1 MALPATISVSFDF
14 NSSATFGYPFTIGDE
29 KFGKLGGVGT
39 LASSSVPIP
48 VVDLSDQVRQISI
61 RRGRNIMRD
70 TYEAGSCT
78 VRVTDTDG
86 SWNPQNVNSIYYP
99 YLTPMRKLR
108 VSATTATTQQFLFS
122 GYVESYKYTYPQSST
137 ELGYVDII
145 CSDAFRLMQL
155 ASVTTVTGGTLGQD
169 TGARIGKILD
179 MMQWPSNM
187 RTIDSG
193 NSTCIAD
200 PGYSRAGLEAIKNAE
215 FSEQGAAYI
224 SAEGNFIFKNRTNVI
239 KAAGDTPIEFN
250 STTGIPFKSLTYAF
264 DDKLIVNSSDMTRY
278 GGVKQSA
285 YNNDSI
291 TKYFPHQSNQS
302 NLVVQ
307 TDADALNIAKIY
319 VATRA
324 ETSIR
329 IDSMGIDLL
338 DPNVPTDTILGID
351 YFTQLKITSTQPD
364 GSLIVKTLQAQ
375 GVNWDISP
383 NKLTAVFTT
392 LEPIIEGFVI
402 GSAVSGIIGQ
412 SIMAYQEN
420 KLATGFPFSTGD
432 VLSAAA
438 ANGFVNFTLNDQT
451 GTSYTPVLTD
461 QYQVLI
467 TRSNASASTLT
478 IPTNASVAFPVGTV
492 ITVLNKGAGAVT
504 ISGAVGVTVLSAGA
518 TAASPVLNQYKSCAL
533 IQTSANNWYVVGAIA

>member
-264 DDKLIVNSSDMTRY
+264 DDKLIVNSSDITRY

-412 SIMAYQEN
+412 SIMAY
-420 KLATGFPFSTGD
+420 
-432 VLSAAA
+432 
-438 ANGFVNFTLNDQT
+438 
-451 GTSYTPVLTD
+451 
-461 QYQVLI
+461 
-467 TRSNASASTLT
+467 
-478 IPTNASVAFPVGTV
+478 
-492 ITVLNKGAGAVT
+492 
-504 ISGAVGVTVLSAGA
+504 
-518 TAASPVLNQYKSCAL
+518 
-533 IQTSANNWYVVGAIA
+533 

>member
-48 VVDLSDQVRQISI
+48 VVDLSNEVRQISI

-78 VRVTDTDG
+78 VRVTDLDG

-108 VSATTATTQQFLFS
+108 VSATTSTSSHFLFS
-122 GYVESYKYTYPQSST
+122 GYVEAYKYTYPQSST

-155 ASVTTVTGGTLGQD
+155 AGVTTVTGGTLGQD

-179 MMQWPSNM
+179 MMQWPINM
-187 RTIDSG
+187 REIDTG

-200 PGYSRAGLEAIKNAE
+200 PGTSRAGLEAIKNAE

-224 SAEGNFIFKNRTNVI
+224 SAEGNLVFKNRTNVI
-239 KAAGDTPIEFN
+239 KAAGNTPIDFN
-250 STTGIPFKSLTYAF
+250 GTTGIPFKSLTYAF

-285 YNNDSI
+285 FNNDSI

-302 NLVVQ
+302 NLVIQ
-307 TDADALNIAKIY
+307 TDTDALNIAKIY

-324 ETSIR
+324 ETTIR
-329 IDSMGIDLL
+329 IDSMSIDLL
-338 DPNVPTDTILGID
+338 DPDVPTDTILGID
-351 YFTQLKITSTQPD
+351 YFTQLKITSVQPD
-364 GSLIVKTLQAQ
+364 GSTIIKTLQAQ
-375 GVNWDISP
+375 GVNWDITP
-383 NKLTAVFTT
+383 NKLTATYTT
-392 LEPIIEGFVI
+392 LEAIVEGFVI
-402 GSAVSGIIGQ
+402 GSDVSGIIGQ
-412 SIMAYQEN
+412 SIMAYQEIIN
-420 KLATGFPFSTGD
+420 GYR
-432 VLSAAA
+432 LSSG
-438 ANGFVNFTLNDQT
+438 NGRCFKR
-451 GTSYTPVLTD
+451 
-461 QYQVLI
+461 
-467 TRSNASASTLT
+467 RS
-478 IPTNASVAFPVGTV
+478 F
-492 ITVLNKGAGAVT
+492 
-504 ISGAVGVTVLSAGA
+504 
-518 TAASPVLNQYKSCAL
+518 
-533 IQTSANNWYVVGAIA
+533 

>member
-48 VVDLSDQVRQISI
+48 VVDLSSQTRQISI

-86 SWNPQNVNSIYYP
+86 SWNPQNVNSKYYP

-108 VSATTATTQQFLFS
+108 VSATTATTSQFLFS
-122 GYVESYKYTYPQSST
+122 GYVESYKYTYPQSSE

-155 ASVTTVTGGTLGQD
+155 ASVVSVTDATAGQD
-169 TGARIGKILD
+169 TGTRIGKILD
-179 MMQWPSNM
+179 AMQWPTNM
-187 RTIDSG
+187 RSIDTG

-224 SAEGNFIFKNRTNVI
+224 SAEGNLVFKNRTNVI
-239 KAAGDTPIEFN
+239 KAASNTPIEFN
-250 STTGIPFKSLTYAF
+250 NATGIPFKSLIFAF
-264 DDKLIVNSSDMTRY
+264 DDKLIVNSSSMTRY
-278 GGVKQSA
+278 GSTAQTAQNSA
-285 YNNDSI
+285 SI
-291 TKYFPHQSNQS
+291 TKYFPHQSNQN
-302 NLVVQ
+302 NLVIQ

-329 IDSMGIDLL
+329 IDSMSVDLL
-338 DPNVPTDTILGID
+338 DPNVPTNTILAID
-351 YFTQLKITSTQPD
+351 YFDQLKITSVQPD
-364 GSLIVKTLQAQ
+364 GSTIIKTLQAQ
-375 GVNWDISP
+375 GVNWDINP
-383 NKLTAVFTT
+383 NKLMVTYTT
-392 LEPIIEGFVI
+392 LEPIIEGFVV
-402 GSAVSGIIGQ
+402 GSAVSGIIGT
-412 SIMAYQEN
+412 SILAY
-420 KLATGFPFSTGD
+420 
-432 VLSAAA
+432 
-438 ANGFVNFTLNDQT
+438 
-451 GTSYTPVLTD
+451 
-461 QYQVLI
+461 
-467 TRSNASASTLT
+467 
-478 IPTNASVAFPVGTV
+478 
-492 ITVLNKGAGAVT
+492 
-504 ISGAVGVTVLSAGA
+504 
-518 TAASPVLNQYKSCAL
+518 
-533 IQTSANNWYVVGAIA
+533 